1 MDRSSDKAMDKS
13 TDNTLDRLSLDRF
26 SEQLDRYLRLAHS
39 SGLLVSEADK
49 ANLNILLTMLGAVD
63 KDIVDAFYGLFGA
76 AVVPV
81 EQLALKYRVPQ
92 AAIYEI
98 VSKDLHRLSI
108 TPEWQ
113 MMLRQLKPIVQ
124 KRIGFNK

>member
-1 MDRSSDKAMDKS
+1 MDKS
-13 TDNTLDRLSLDRF
+13 LDKASGNASAQFSLDRF
-26 SEQLDRYLRLAHS
+26 STQLDAYLRLAHS
-39 SGLLVSEADK
+39 SALLVSEADK

-81 EQLALKYRVPQ
+81 EQLALKYRVAQ

>member
-1 MDRSSDKAMDKS
+1 MDKS
-13 TDNTLDRLSLDRF
+13 LDKTLDKSADGLRLDRF
-26 SEQLDRYLRLAHS
+26 AEQLDGYLRLAHS
-39 SGLLVSEADK
+39 SALLVSEADK

-63 KDIVDAFYGLFGA
+63 KDILDAFYGLFGA